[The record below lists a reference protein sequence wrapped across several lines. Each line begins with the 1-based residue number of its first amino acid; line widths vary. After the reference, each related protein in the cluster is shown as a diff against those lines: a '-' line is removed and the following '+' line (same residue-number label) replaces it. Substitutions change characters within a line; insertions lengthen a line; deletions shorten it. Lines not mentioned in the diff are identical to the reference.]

1 MFQDYVT
8 IEELI
13 WKYVSLTKGTSFN
26 DQALIMKA
34 SSVLVRTET
43 GHSQGIFWKVLC
55 WKFLWIGLRFACL
68 FITEFDWNLKIIFI
82 AKALSQKLPKVM
94 IHDDKIVSQV
104 KESKDFFLWLRKNLD
119 YDSNMPYLQPYACT
133 IKFSRVPGNRGSTL

>member
-1 MFQDYVT
+1 MNIGRSAVGVSGLCHNSNEYTFCF

-13 WKYVSLTKGTSFN
+13 WKYVSLTKGTRFK
-26 DQALIMKA
+26 DQALVMKA

-43 GHSQGIFWKVLC
+43 GHSQGIIWKMLC

-82 AKALSQKLPKVM
+82 AKALSQKYQK
-94 IHDDKIVSQV
+94 
-104 KESKDFFLWLRKNLD
+104 
-119 YDSNMPYLQPYACT
+119 
-133 IKFSRVPGNRGSTL
+133 